1 MYFFCNK
8 LTDVY
13 RPFSN
18 MIGQHKIKRERERKK
33 DIDKIEKE
41 LFKESGSCIF

>member
-18 MIGQHKIKRERERKK
+18 MIGQHKIKRERKK